1 MKIMSPFP
9 RIFTAPH
16 FPLLRSSS
24 SSSFYKVM
32 ASFSSLFSPPS
43 TAFSSSS
50 SSAAAIAF
58 DPSLSHLS
66 FSFHYTVPGNRL
78 SLFKRECFLLDNDVA
93 LCKFSP
99 AVSLNIRFLSN
110 SVNPPAAMEKVVP
123 AVTDGQQVQLLT
135 SVNDHH
141 GGVIVEIGEPID
153 PGLFSSMLRLSISEW
168 RKLGKKG
175 VWIKLPIQL
184 ANLVE
189 VAVKEGFWYH
199 HAEPTYLML
208 VNWLPG
214 GAHPLPPNASHRVGV
229 GAFVMN
235 DKKEVLVVQE
245 NSGFFRGSGI
255 WKFPTGVVEEGE
267 DLCTAAVREVK
278 EETAIDTEF
287 VEILAFRQSH
297 KAFFEKS
304 DLFFLCLLRPIS
316 FDIQKQEAE
325 IDAAAWMGW
334 DEYVAQPFVQNTEF
348 VKHITDI
355 CLAKVDGTYTGFS
368 PVVTASIGGEKSY
381 VYQNAQGL
389 RR

>member
-1 MKIMSPFP
+1 
-9 RIFTAPH
+9 
-16 FPLLRSSS
+16 
-24 SSSFYKVM
+24 
-32 ASFSSLFSPPS
+32 
-43 TAFSSSS
+43 
-50 SSAAAIAF
+50 
-58 DPSLSHLS
+58 
-66 FSFHYTVPGNRL
+66 
-78 SLFKRECFLLDNDVA
+78 
-93 LCKFSP
+93 
-99 AVSLNIRFLSN
+99 
-110 SVNPPAAMEKVVP
+110 
-123 AVTDGQQVQLLT
+123 
-135 SVNDHH
+135 
-141 GGVIVEIGEPID
+141 
-153 PGLFSSMLRLSISEW
+153 
-168 RKLGKKG
+168 
-175 VWIKLPIQL
+175 
-184 ANLVE
+184 
-189 VAVKEGFWYH
+189 
-199 HAEPTYLML
+199 ML

>member
-78 SLFKRECFLLDNDVA
+78 SLFK
-93 LCKFSP
+93 
-99 AVSLNIRFLSN
+99 RFLSN

-325 IDAAAWMGW
+325 IDAAAVTSSSGRKTSS
-334 DEYVAQPFVQNTEF
+334 YNLTLCQP
-348 VKHITDI
+348 
-355 CLAKVDGTYTGFS
+355 KVS
-368 PVVTASIGGEKSY
+368 LS
-381 VYQNAQGL
+381 
-389 RR
+389 